1 MIGSTK
7 SGLQVGFDCVLQS
20 ARVCNKLNERRS
32 SVQNPVRDQWKPI
45 FGTMYRRL
53 TVADDWEKI
62 SDQQRAARL
71 REAMAAEDKMFGR
84 PTRFSEDFDF
94 VAVVRDLAIP

>member
-1 MIGSTK
+1 LPFWSRADVEAWPSNSEFRIWNE
-7 SGLQVGFDCVLQS
+7 L
-20 ARVCNKLNERRS
+20 NKRRT

-53 TVADDWEKI
+53 AVADDWEKI

-71 REAMAAEDKMFGR
+71 REAMAAEDKMYGR